1 MNPKDF
7 FKTAKFLNS
16 HNAPE
21 AHFRT
26 SISRSYYGIY
36 LYLRDYLNSHGI
48 CKIKSPGQQV
58 HLFVRDVLQ
67 NSNSTEGSKLGETL
81 GDLSQLRKDA
91 DYDLKKSF
99 TFEDSEMA
107 LCMAQDAISD
117 YDKIDSA
124 EETKLLQNAKA
135 RAKFNW
141 QS

>member
-7 FKTAKFLNS
+7 FKTAELLNTY
-16 HNAPE
+16 NTQE

-26 SISRSYYGIY
+26 SIGRSYYGIY
-36 LYLRDYLNSHGI
+36 LYFRDHLNSHEVR
-48 CKIKSPGQQV
+48 KIKYPGQQV

-91 DYDLKKSF
+91 DYDLTKPF

-124 EETKLLQNAKA
+124 EESKLLQNAKA
-135 RAKFNW
+135 RAKLHW